1 MRDVCAVLFMRPGL
15 RGTTMQFSVRFD
27 VGRNQALVGQD
38 VPKILQGITHA
49 LPPVCQDFR

>member
-1 MRDVCAVLFMRPGL
+1 MRDICTVLFVRFGL
-15 RGTTMQFSVRFD
+15 GRTTMQFSVRFD

-49 LPPVCQDFR
+49 LPPACQDFR

>member
-1 MRDVCAVLFMRPGL
+1 MRDVCAVLFMRPGPG
-15 RGTTMQFSVRFD
+15 GTTMQFSVRFD

-38 VPKILQGITHA
+38 VPKILQEITHA